1 MRLNDLTGKRFGRL
15 LALNREETKES
26 PGGNKRTMWK
36 CKCDCGKETIVWSY
50 SLTSGKTTSCG
61 CYQLERRIEESP
73 KANITHNGSK

>member
-15 LALNREETKES
+15 LVLNREETKES

-50 SLTSGKTTSCG
+50 SLTSGKNNKLRMLSVG
-61 CYQLERRIEESP
+61 E
-73 KANITHNGSK
+73 KD